1 MVSLKKYTKEQILT
15 EGNNR
20 FKKIASMLDREDLE
34 DMLQQ
39 ALSWLDQ
46 AIFTPRAILFK
57 PEDVMNYNGGFF
69 IDEIGRAHV

>member
-39 ALSWLDQ
+39 ALSWLDE
-46 AIFTPRAILFK
+46 AVFTPREMFIDSDQIIGYK
-57 PEDVMNYNGGFF
+57 GGFF
-69 IDEIGRAHV
+69 V